1 MRGLE
6 PPTSRATTWRSNHL
20 SYNHHAKVKSSFSM
34 PDRTR
39 TCNPQLRRLMLY
51 PLSYGH
57 ITPVA
62 ALLVGAPRLELGTSC
77 SQSRHATSCAMPRL
91 NGRLIIYDYNR
102 NCQKIISENAAAKPQ
117 VNRRK
122 KGAYISGRRAK
133 YPATRCLRA
142 SGKSISTASAGDTIR
157 RCRICFS
164 CHSSRTVSTSNGKT
178 RTE

>member
-20 SYNHHAKVKSSFSM
+20 SYNHHVKVTSSFSM

-57 ITPVA
+57 IIPVA

-102 NCQKIISENAAAKPQ
+102 NCQKIISQNAVAKP
-117 VNRRK
+117 RK
-122 KGAYISGRRAK
+122 NQQKMVDYFWIRLAK
-133 YPATRCLRA
+133 YPATRCLRG
-142 SGKSISTASAGDTIR
+142 SGKSISTASAGVTIR
-157 RCRICFS
+157 RCRRCFS
-164 CHSSRTVSTSNGKT
+164 CHSSRTVSTSNG
-178 RTE
+178 